1 MKMTT
6 FWENER
12 RKLLGQPL
20 LADDDTQANT
30 AIDAP
35 QAAVLQQA
43 EEQEDIFILP
53 SPFAITEEEK
63 KASKVSLK
71 GGKNAEMQKLIDSFE
86 TMVANSKDE
95 TEIEL
100 HVISYSK
107 KIFQQAWV
115 DSNDSGLYIAR
126 SKMRIALRSGYDSFA
141 KTKIAVT
148 NYLKSQTWIQLIEDN
163 SRNYANIDF
172 SSDLAHTDLK
182 ILMTG
187 FDPFENAK
195 TNFSGELA
203 LEFHNKIIS
212 GATKTA
218 RIQSVIFPVRY
229 QEFDNGFV
237 DNFFAKWI
245 PQVDA
250 ILTCSLYQRDTHL
263 SIERFAGNWRQA
275 DKDNNDYEYTSG
287 QSIVISGRAFYE
299 STLPVDKLL
308 LASEVNLTNF
318 IRYREDYQTQVMP
331 KPFTKKDTNQPS
343 FPLSNIFGQAKEGS
357 GGAFLSNEL
366 FYRVARLR
374 QMMRPSLP
382 TGHIHVPIKSKNHV
396 QSFKIL
402 LDRLVDAL

>member
-1 MKMTT
+1 MKMRT

-20 LADDDTQANT
+20 IADDDTQANT

-35 QAAVLQQA
+35 QAAVLAQA

-63 KASKVSLK
+63 NASKVSLK
-71 GGKNAEMQKLIDSFE
+71 RGKNAEMQKLIDSFE

-126 SKMRIALRSGYDSFA
+126 SKMRIALRSGYDSFV
-141 KTKIAVT
+141 KTKGAAT
-148 NYLKSQTWIQLIEDN
+148 SYLKSQTWIQLIEDN
-163 SRNYANIDF
+163 SRNYANIDLT
-172 SSDLAHTDLK
+172 SGLGHTDLK
-182 ILMTG
+182 ILITG

-203 LEFHNKIIS
+203 LEFHNKFIS

-250 ILTCSLYQRDTHL
+250 ILTCSLDDNESHF
-263 SIERFAGNWRQA
+263 SIERFAGNWRQ
-275 DKDNNDYEYTSG
+275 KDEDNDTKSSPQQKIITSAA
-287 QSIVISGRAFYE
+287 AFYE

-308 LASEVNLTNF
+308 LRSEVNLTDF
-318 IRYREDYQTQVMP
+318 IRYREDYKTQIIP
-331 KPFTKKDTNQPS
+331 KPFTKKDNNQPS
-343 FPLSNIFGQAKEGS
+343 FPLSSIIGDAEEGS
-357 GGAFLSNEL
+357 GGAFLSNEI
-366 FYRVARLR
+366 FYRVAHLR
-374 QMMRPSLP
+374 QVMRPNLP
-382 TGHIHVPIKSKNHV
+382 TGHIHVPVKSKKHI